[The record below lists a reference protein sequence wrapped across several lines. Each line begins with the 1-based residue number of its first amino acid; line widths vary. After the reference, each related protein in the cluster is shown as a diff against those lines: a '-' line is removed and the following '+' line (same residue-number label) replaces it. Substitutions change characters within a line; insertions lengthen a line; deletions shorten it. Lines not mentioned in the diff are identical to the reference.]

1 MELILAVSS
10 LVIAGAQA
18 ASKDIGG
25 QIVKDLYGQ
34 LKSVLSRL
42 LGGAAKVEAVEA
54 APESSA
60 AQTDLETA
68 MREAGVAGDAE
79 IARLAEALA
88 TALKQAGEDALAR
101 AGIEIGDVEAAQNV
115 VIENLSA
122 AGGVRLGH
130 VTAKGG
136 DAVISGIAAG
146 KKK

>member
-18 ASKDIGG
+18 TSKDIGG

-42 LGGAAKVEAVEA
+42 LGGAANVEAVEA

-68 MREAGVAGDAE
+68 LREAGVAGNAKSL
-79 IARLAEALA
+79 ASPRLWR
-88 TALKQAGEDALAR
+88 QR
-101 AGIEIGDVEAAQNV
+101 
-115 VIENLSA
+115 
-122 AGGVRLGH
+122 
-130 VTAKGG
+130 
-136 DAVISGIAAG
+136 
-146 KKK
+146 